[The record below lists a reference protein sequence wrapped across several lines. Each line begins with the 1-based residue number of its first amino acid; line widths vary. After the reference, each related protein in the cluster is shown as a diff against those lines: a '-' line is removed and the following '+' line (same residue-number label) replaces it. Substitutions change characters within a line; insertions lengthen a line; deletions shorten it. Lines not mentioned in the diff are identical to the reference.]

1 MKKISIRLRAFTQY
15 KGLLVQLVEKDIK
28 LKYRRS
34 FLGYLWSVLNP
45 LLTMVI
51 MVVVFQHMFRFSI
64 DNYPAYVISGQV
76 CFNFL
81 SEATNQAIWSITG
94 NAALLKKTYV
104 PKYIFTFAKVTSSC
118 VNLMFSLGALLI
130 VFIVCKVPLSAHM
143 LLLPLVLLQLY
154 GFCLGVGLLL
164 AAVNVFFRDIQY
176 IYGAFLTA
184 WMYMTPLFY
193 PMDQLPESVQWF
205 IKHFNPLYFY
215 VGQFRDIMIY
225 QRLPGVAISVAGVV
239 AATVA
244 MLIGTTVFLK
254 VKDNFILYI

>member
-1 MKKISIRLRAFTQY
+1 MNKFSIRLKSFAQY
-15 KGLLVQLVEKDIK
+15 KDLLIQLVEKDIK

-45 LLTMVI
+45 LMIMTIMVI
-51 MVVVFQHMFRFSI
+51 VFQHMFRFSI

-104 PKYIFTFAKVTSSC
+104 PKYIFTFAKVTSGC
-118 VNLMFSLGALLI
+118 VNLLFSLGALLI
-130 VFIVCKVPLSAHM
+130 VFIICRVQLSVYM
-143 LLLPLVLLQLY
+143 LFLPLVLLQLY
-154 GFCLGVGLLL
+154 LFCLGVGLLL

-176 IYGAFLTA
+176 IYSAFLTA

-193 PMDQLPESVQWF
+193 PIEQLPQNVQWI
-205 IKHFNPLYFY
+205 IKHLNPLYFY

-225 QRLPGVAISVAGVV
+225 ERMPGNTILLAGIV
-239 AATVA
+239 AA
-244 MLIGTTVFLK
+244 MLAILVGTTVFLK

>member
-1 MKKISIRLRAFTQY
+1 MNKTGDRIKSFIRY
-15 KGLLVQLVEKDIK
+15 KDLLVQLVEKDLK

-45 LLTMVI
+45 LMIMCI
-51 MVVVFQHMFRFSI
+51 MVLVFQHMFRFSI
-64 DNYPAYVISGQV
+64 ENYPAYVISGQV

-81 SEATNQAIWSITG
+81 SESTNQAITSITG

-118 VNLMFSLGALLI
+118 VNLLFSLGALLI
-130 VFIVCKVPLSAHM
+130 VFIVCKVPFSIHM
-143 LLLPLVLLQLY
+143 LFLPVVLLQLY
-154 GFCLGVGLLL
+154 AFCLGVGLLL

-176 IYGAFLTA
+176 IYSAFLTA

-193 PMDQLPESVQWF
+193 PMDQLPEQIQWI
-205 IKHFNPLYFY
+205 IKHLNPLYFY

-225 QRLPGVAISVAGVV
+225 QQMPGHIILGAGLMASVLAL
-239 AATVA
+239 
-244 MLIGTTVFLK
+244 LIGTVVFLK
-254 VKDNFILYI
+254 VKNNFILYI